1 MGGKSNINLIHFFFI
16 CLKFFYLQM
25 LAARNIVD
33 GRSWHSLKERFRKP
47 IRKKLES
54 NPNAYDLSQREIQ
67 CLLSEFR

>member
-1 MGGKSNINLIHFFFI
+1 
-16 CLKFFYLQM
+16 M